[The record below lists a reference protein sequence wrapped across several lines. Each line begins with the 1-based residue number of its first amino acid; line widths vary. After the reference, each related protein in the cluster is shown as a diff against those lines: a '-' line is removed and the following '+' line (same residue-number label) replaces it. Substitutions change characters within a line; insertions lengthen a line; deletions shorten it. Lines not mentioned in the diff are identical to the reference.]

1 MDFFSFEHAAL
12 RLKET
17 VNIQTDKEL
26 GALLGLDVSAFNK
39 RKKRGSFPEKEL
51 RAWAQQHPDLGI
63 DVDYVLTGQSA
74 KQAAAQMLVNFGTRL
89 REVRGER
96 SLEEFAALMQES
108 AEKIAAI
115 EAQELLPTPKLV
127 QRLIATHPE
136 EGVMWLMGSKRVQLD
151 SPITELEAIMLMDY
165 RQASPEGQ
173 AALRSLAA
181 FYATYDQNK
190 S

>member
-1 MDFFSFEHAAL
+1 MNFFDEAAL
-12 RLKET
+12 RLKQQLKVTE
-17 VNIQTDKEL
+17 DKAAAEAL
-26 GALLGLDVSAFNK
+26 GMSARAWAG
-39 RKKRGSFPEKEL
+39 RKERGSFPEKEL
-51 RAWAQQHPDLGI
+51 RALAQQCPDLGI

-74 KQAAAQMLVNFGTRL
+74 KQAAAQMLANFGTRL

-115 EAQELLPTPKLV
+115 EAQESLPTPKLV

-136 EGVMWLMGSKRVQLD
+136 EGVMWLMGGQRVQLD
-151 SPITELEAIMLMDY
+151 SPITELEAVMLMNY
-165 RQASPEGQ
+165 RQASLEGQ

-181 FYATYDQNK
+181 FYGTYDQDKN
-190 S
+190 

>member
-1 MDFFSFEHAAL
+1 
-12 RLKET
+12 
-17 VNIQTDKEL
+17 
-26 GALLGLDVSAFNK
+26 
-39 RKKRGSFPEKEL
+39 
-51 RAWAQQHPDLGI
+51 
-63 DVDYVLTGQSA
+63 
-74 KQAAAQMLVNFGTRL
+74 MLVNFGTRL